1 MPSYH
6 IQKIAAILKSQQV
19 GNANL
24 LIKNLLTD
32 SRNVFYPAD
41 SLFFAIRGERHDGHS
56 FISDLYEVGVKA
68 FVVEYIPESV
78 KNIADCVFLVVDNV
92 LNALQKLAAY
102 HREQFTNPVITI
114 TGSNGKTVVKEWL
127 YQAVHNYKHIVR
139 SPKSYNSQIG
149 VPLSIWQIEAFHDLA
164 VIEAGISM
172 PGEMAK
178 LESII
183 KPDIGVITNIG
194 EPHQENFTDL
204 QQKCNEKI
212 KLFRHCKTL
221 VYCKDHSLIA
231 EALQQP
237 EYADI
242 EQITWSRQSATSDVY
257 VQLVSVKQRT
267 TAISG
272 IYMQEQRFSFDIPF
286 TDEASIE
293 NSLHVSTLLFALGFD
308 ANVIG
313 KMLLQL
319 SPVAMRLELKQG
331 INNCT
336 VINDSYNSDLGSL
349 TIALDYLE
357 HQKQHTKK
365 TVILSDIL
373 QSGRSSELLYREVS
387 GLLAQK
393 NIERFIG
400 IGPELLKFSSL
411 FAAGSRFY
419 PDTTSFIN
427 DITRE
432 SFANETILLKG
443 SRTFQFENILV
454 FLEKKVHETVLEINL
469 NALVHN
475 LNYFRSL
482 LKPGV
487 KMVAMVKAFSYGS
500 GSFEI
505 ANVLQFQ
512 RVDYLAVAFADEG
525 VALRDSGITV
535 PIMVMNPEKSSFN
548 TIIRNHFEPEIYSFK
563 ELESFKA
570 AVEKAGQKHFP
581 VHLKMDTGMHR
592 LGFMREELDIL
603 GEWLGNTDAIKVQS
617 VFSHLA
623 GSDEAQFDE
632 FTHYQIDNFQYA
644 SDKIQAHL
652 NYPIIRHILN
662 SAGIERFS
670 EAQFDMVRLG
680 IGLYG
685 ISAVDQAMV
694 KNVSTLKTNILQI
707 KNISSNESV
716 GYSRRFMASRE
727 TKVGIL
733 PIGYADGLH
742 RILGNGVGKLLVNGY
757 FVPIIGS
764 ICMDMCMVD
773 LTGVNANEGDEV
785 IIFGEKY
792 PVTEL
797 AKQMKTIPYEV
808 FTSISPRVKRIY
820 YQE

>member
-1 MPSYH
+1 MPSYS
-6 IQKIAAILKSQQV
+6 IRKIGEILKSKQM
-19 GNANL
+19 GDADIT
-24 LIKNLLTD
+24 IKNLLTD
-32 SRNVFYPAD
+32 SRNVIYPSY
-41 SLFFAIRGERHDGHS
+41 SLFFAIKGDRHDGHS
-56 FISDLYEVGVKA
+56 FIGDVYEKGVKA
-68 FVVEYIPESV
+68 FVVEYVPESFHDAP
-78 KNIADCVFLVVDNV
+78 NCVFLVVENV
-92 LNALQKLAAY
+92 LVALQELAAY
-102 HREQFTNPVITI
+102 HRQQFTHPVIAI

-127 YQAVHNYKHIVR
+127 YQAVHNDKHVVR

-149 VPLSIWQIEAFHDLA
+149 VPLSVWQIEDFHDIA
-164 VIEAGISM
+164 IIEAGISM
-172 PGEMAK
+172 PGEMEK
-178 LESII
+178 LERII
-183 KPDIGVITNIG
+183 KPTIGLITNIG
-194 EPHQENFTDL
+194 EPHQENFTDYK
-204 QQKCNEKI
+204 QKCDEKL
-212 KLFRHCKTL
+212 KLFTHCKTII
-221 VYCKDHSLIA
+221 YSKDHLLID
-231 EALQQP
+231 EALKSP
-237 EYADI
+237 VFASMDKK
-242 EQITWSRQSATSDVY
+242 TWSKETSADVNVQSIFASQDKTVIQGVY
-257 VQLVSVKQRT
+257 NDDRT
-267 TAISG
+267 FTF
-272 IYMQEQRFSFDIPF
+272 EIPF

-293 NSLHVSTLLFALGFD
+293 NSLHLITLLFTLGYD
-308 ANVIG
+308 IAAIE

-331 INNCT
+331 VNNCSI
-336 VINDSYNSDLGSL
+336 INDSYNSDLGSL

-373 QSGRSSELLYREVS
+373 QSGRSSESLYREVS
-387 GLLAQK
+387 GLLTQK
-393 NIERFIG
+393 NIGRFIG
-400 IGPELLKFSSL
+400 IGPELLKYKSFFKDDSK
-411 FAAGSRFY
+411 FY

-443 SRTFQFENILV
+443 SRAFQFENILV

-482 LKPGV
+482 LKPRV

-525 VALRDSGITV
+525 VALRDAGITV

-592 LGFMREELDIL
+592 LGFMREELDTL
-603 GEWLGNTDAIKVQS
+603 VDWLRNTDSIKVQS

-632 FTHYQIDNFQYA
+632 FTRMQIGNFRYA
-644 SDKIQAHL
+644 SDTIQNSL

-662 SAGIERFS
+662 SAGIERFP
-670 EAQFDMVRLG
+670 EAQFEMVRLG

-685 ISAVDQAMV
+685 ISAVDQSQV

-707 KNISSNESV
+707 KEIDMNESV
-716 GYSRRFMASRE
+716 GYSRRFMATRK
-727 TKVGIL
+727 TKIGIL

-742 RILGNGVGKLLVNGY
+742 RILGNGVGKLMVNGY

-773 LTGVNANEGDEV
+773 LTGVVANEGDEV
-785 IIFGEKY
+785 TIFGERY